1 MDRMKT
7 INEQP
12 VSPQEEV
19 LKEIEQAP
27 VRAKD
32 AIGWRVLV
40 REFAKDRG
48 AVVCL
53 AILVALL
60 VGIFS
65 VSIFLNQEKILTIDL
80 LKYYMPPSS
89 ENWLGTDS
97 GGRDILGQL
106 ILGARNSIT
115 IGFSITLITGVAGII
130 LGIIAGYYGQMID
143 NVIMR
148 IVDFIMILPISMIII
163 VFVTLIRDYDVFSFV
178 LIMSVFNWVGTARLI
193 RARALSESRRD
204 YVSASKTMG
213 TPDWKIMFR
222 EIMPNLSSLII
233 VNLTLRF
240 AGNIGI
246 ETGLTYLGFGLP
258 TSVPSLGTLISY
270 AQSPDILAHRAWV
283 WLPASLLILVL
294 MISINYVGQ
303 ALKRAADVRQRLG

>member
-1 MDRMKT
+1 M
-7 INEQP
+7 
-12 VSPQEEV
+12 QE
-19 LKEIEQAP
+19 AP
-27 VRAKD
+27 KRAKD
-32 AIGWRVLV
+32 AIGWQVLV
-40 REFAKDRG
+40 REFAKDHT

-53 AILVALL
+53 GILVTLL
-60 VGIFS
+60 LIVYVS
-65 VSIFLNQEKILTIDL
+65 SIFINQGEVLTINL
-80 LKYYMPPSS
+80 MKYYMPPNSQ
-89 ENWLGTDS
+89 NWLGTDS

-115 IGFSITLITGVAGII
+115 IGFAITIITGIAGIA
-130 LGIIAGYYGQMID
+130 LGILSGYYGGMVD
-143 NVIMR
+143 NVVMR
-148 IVDFIMILPISMIII
+148 IVDFIMILPIDMIII
-163 VFVTLIRDYDVFSFV
+163 VFVTLIRNYDVFSFII
-178 LIMSVFNWVGTARLI
+178 IMSAFNWVGTARLI

-222 EIMPNLSSLII
+222 EIMPNLASLII
-233 VNLTLRF
+233 VNMTLRF

-270 AQSPDILAHRAWV
+270 ASSPDILAHRAWV

>member
-1 MDRMKT
+1 MKDL
-7 INEQP
+7 NEQP
-12 VSPQEEV
+12 VSPEV
-19 LKEIEQAP
+19 EVEKEIQEAP
-27 VRAKD
+27 KRAKD
-32 AIGWRVLV
+32 AIGWQVLV
-40 REFAKDRG
+40 REFAKDHT

-53 AILVALL
+53 GILVTLL
-60 VGIFS
+60 LIVYVS
-65 VSIFLNQEKILTIDL
+65 SIFINQGEVLTINL
-80 LKYYMPPSS
+80 MKYYMPPNSQ
-89 ENWLGTDS
+89 NWLGTDS

-115 IGFSITLITGVAGII
+115 IGFAITIITGIAGIA
-130 LGIIAGYYGQMID
+130 LGILSGYYGGMVD
-143 NVIMR
+143 NVVMR
-148 IVDFIMILPISMIII
+148 IVDFIMILPIDMIII
-163 VFVTLIRDYDVFSFV
+163 VFVTLIRNYDVFSFII
-178 LIMSVFNWVGTARLI
+178 IMSAFNWVGTARLI

-222 EIMPNLSSLII
+222 EIMPNLASLII
-233 VNLTLRF
+233 VNMTLRF

-270 AQSPDILAHRAWV
+270 ASSPDILAHRAWV

>member
-1 MDRMKT
+1 MKT
-7 INEQP
+7 LNEQP
-12 VSPQEEV
+12 VSPEV
-19 LKEIEQAP
+19 EVREEIEKAP

-32 AIGWRVLV
+32 AIGWRVLI
-40 REFAKDRG
+40 REFAKDHG

-53 AILVALL
+53 GILVVLLLTVFIWAL
-60 VGIFS
+60 
-65 VSIFLNQEKILTIDL
+65 FLDSEKVLTIDL

-97 GGRDILGQL
+97 GGRDIFGQL

-115 IGFSITLITGVAGII
+115 IGFAITLITGVAGII
-130 LGIIAGYYGQMID
+130 LGIVAGYYGGTVD
-143 NVIMR
+143 NIIMR
-148 IVDFIMILPISMIII
+148 IVDFIMILPIDMIII
-163 VFVTLIRDYDVFSFV
+163 VFVTLIRDYDVVSFV
-178 LIMSVFNWVGTARLI
+178 IIMSAFNWVGTARLI

-270 AQSPDILAHRAWV
+270 AQSPDILANRAWV

>member
-1 MDRMKT
+1 MKT